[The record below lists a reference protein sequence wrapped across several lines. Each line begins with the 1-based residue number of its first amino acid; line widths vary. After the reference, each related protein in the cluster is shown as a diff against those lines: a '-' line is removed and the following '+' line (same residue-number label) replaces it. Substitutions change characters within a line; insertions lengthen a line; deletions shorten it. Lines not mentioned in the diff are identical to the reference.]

1 MREGSPAGGP
11 RVALL
16 RGINV
21 GGKNKVEMSRLR
33 EVFAGAG
40 MESVGTY
47 INSGN
52 VVFAPPEETGEGL
65 AEGLEAAI
73 LDEFRFEVRVLLR
86 DLPGISRVT
95 AAMPDTW
102 VTGPEMRCDVLF
114 LWESVDTPD
123 LIETLDFRPEIED
136 VLHVE
141 GALVWRVDRANV
153 TRSRLGRIVG
163 TDLYR
168 NMTIRNSNTV
178 ARSSRCW
185 RAWPRVRRPPPS

>member
-1 MREGSPAGGP
+1 
-11 RVALL
+11 
-16 RGINV
+16 V

-33 EVFAGAG
+33 EVFAVSG

-52 VVFAPPEETGEGL
+52 VVFVPPVEAGDGL
-65 AEGLEAAI
+65 AELLEAAI
-73 LDEFRFEVRVLLR
+73 LDEFGFEVRVLLR

-114 LWESVDTPD
+114 LWESVDTPG
-123 LIETLDFRPEIED
+123 LIETIDFNPEIED

-141 GALVWRVDRANV
+141 GALVWRVDRANA
-153 TRSRLGRIVG
+153 TRSRLARIVG
-163 TDLYR
+163 TDFYKQL
-168 NMTIRNSNTV
+168 TIRNSNTV
-178 ARSSRCW
+178 RKIESLMAGL
-185 RAWPRVRRPPPS
+185 AEG